1 MLRYIQLFALLIYG
15 SQLYAQEYTDQDFK
29 DENKKLSLSVDAGMS
44 WAYEDKAHLFNTTTS
59 AIFDYQIKNNF
70 YFQFAPRYT
79 WLIKWNEHYL
89 TLPLH
94 IRKQFGKKLSLFAG
108 PALTFDIG
116 YFKDL
121 GISAGLYYHFSKRSA
136 IKLSV
141 FTLTLYD
148 YHIDYLFVPIGL
160 TYTFTILK

>member
-1 MLRYIQLFALLIYG
+1 MLRYLQLFTLLIYS
-15 SQLYAQEYTDQDFK
+15 SQLYSQEYFDQNFQT
-29 DENKKLSLSVDAGMS
+29 ENKKFSLSADAGMS
-44 WAYEDKAHLFNTTTS
+44 WAYEDKAHLFNTSTS
-59 AIFDYQIKNNF
+59 AILDYQIKNKF
-70 YFQFAPRYT
+70 HLQFAPRYT

-89 TLPLH
+89 TLPFHL
-94 IRKQFGKKLSLFAG
+94 RKQLGKKLSLFAG
-108 PALTFDIG
+108 PALTIDIG

-121 GISAGLYYHFSKRSA
+121 GISAGMDYYFSKRSA

-141 FTLTLYD
+141 FTFTLYD